1 MTGVAVL
8 ARLAVRRSRWFWLA
22 WIAAL
27 ALVSPLTALA
37 SDQILPPGP
46 QRDQLLAVLSS
57 TGALQALTGPAVS
70 LDGPGGVTV
79 WRAGTM
85 LATLA
90 GLMAVLGVVRTT
102 RGDEE
107 AGRTELVRSGSVGR
121 HAPTAAAVLVALGGG
136 IVLGLLVVLGM
147 VAAGTPVAGSVA
159 YGAGLAGTS
168 AVFVGVG
175 AVASQL
181 AGSARAAKG
190 LGLAVVGTS
199 YLARAVSDGTA
210 TSPGTSN
217 LLSWLSPVGW
227 TALAHPYAG
236 ERWWVL
242 ALPALTTAVL
252 LAGAVILE
260 GRRDHGSGFWTS
272 GPGGR
277 QAGPTLSHPRGLA
290 LRLHRAGIAAWA
302 VGVSAW
308 ALLMGLLCTGFTEVM
323 GASRE
328 LGVMM
333 RRLGAGARD
342 PAEAFVLAQ
351 LALIA
356 LVVAVCGVQLL
367 TRLRQ
372 EETDGRA
379 DLVLATRVRRTVLAW
394 SHLGPALLVPSVLL
408 VGAGVLLALPGAVE
422 QADPA
427 RVRDLAA
434 AAMALLPGVWL
445 VVGLGFALHGWV
457 PTAFAVV
464 WFVIG
469 WTFFVSW
476 LGAVLDLPRWLIRL
490 TPLGPLPR
498 LPQEPMAWGPVLGV
512 SALTL
517 ACLAA
522 GLAGYRRRDLL
533 TG

>member
-27 ALVSPLTALA
+27 AVVSPLTALA

-90 GLMAVLGVVRTT
+90 GVMAVLGVVRTT

-252 LAGAVILE
+252 LAG
-260 GRRDHGSGFWTS
+260 GCD
-272 GPGGR
+272 PGGPAR
-277 QAGPTLSHPRGLA
+277 PR
-290 LRLHRAGIAAWA
+290 LRLLDER
-302 VGVSAW
+302 
-308 ALLMGLLCTGFTEVM
+308 T
-323 GASRE
+323 
-328 LGVMM
+328 
-333 RRLGAGARD
+333 RR
-342 PAEAFVLAQ
+342 
-351 LALIA
+351 
-356 LVVAVCGVQLL
+356 
-367 TRLRQ
+367 
-372 EETDGRA
+372 
-379 DLVLATRVRRTVLAW
+379 
-394 SHLGPALLVPSVLL
+394 
-408 VGAGVLLALPGAVE
+408 
-422 QADPA
+422 
-427 RVRDLAA
+427 
-434 AAMALLPGVWL
+434 
-445 VVGLGFALHGWV
+445 
-457 PTAFAVV
+457 
-464 WFVIG
+464 
-469 WTFFVSW
+469 
-476 LGAVLDLPRWLIRL
+476 
-490 TPLGPLPR
+490 
-498 LPQEPMAWGPVLGV
+498 
-512 SALTL
+512 
-517 ACLAA
+517 
-522 GLAGYRRRDLL
+522 
-533 TG
+533 

>member
-1 MTGVAVL
+1 M
-8 ARLAVRRSRWFWLA
+8 
-22 WIAAL
+22 
-27 ALVSPLTALA
+27 
-37 SDQILPPGP
+37 
-46 QRDQLLAVLSS
+46 
-57 TGALQALTGPAVS
+57 
-70 LDGPGGVTV
+70 TV
-79 WRAGTM
+79 WRGGTM

-90 GLMAVLGVVRTT
+90 GVMAVLGVVRTT

-308 ALLMGLLCTGFTEVM
+308 ALLMGAAVHRLHRGD
-323 GASRE
+323 G
-328 LGVMM
+328 GVTRARGDDATARRRRQGPSGGLRARPAGPHRAGRRRM
-333 RRLGAGARD
+333 RR
-342 PAEAFVLAQ
+342 PAPDA
-351 LALIA
+351 
-356 LVVAVCGVQLL
+356 VASGGD
-367 TRLRQ
+367 R
-372 EETDGRA
+372 RA
-379 DLVLATRVRRTVLAW
+379 
-394 SHLGPALLVPSVLL
+394 S
-408 VGAGVLLALPGAVE
+408 
-422 QADPA
+422 
-427 RVRDLAA
+427 
-434 AAMALLPGVWL
+434 
-445 VVGLGFALHGWV
+445 
-457 PTAFAVV
+457 
-464 WFVIG
+464 
-469 WTFFVSW
+469 
-476 LGAVLDLPRWLIRL
+476 
-490 TPLGPLPR
+490 
-498 LPQEPMAWGPVLGV
+498 
-512 SALTL
+512 
-517 ACLAA
+517 
-522 GLAGYRRRDLL
+522 
-533 TG
+533 